1 MLSGS
6 VLHLIVR
13 RPTLAHRYQP
23 MTMRNLLVL
32 CSFSFLA
39 CSGSAQYQGP
49 ESVEYDAAN
58 DRYLVSNTQS
68 STIKARSQSG
78 TVTDFASG
86 FGGAPYGLEI
96 MGDVLYACVGGGIR
110 GFDLATG
117 QQVYTRSLGGTFNNG
132 ITSDGQFLYVTD
144 FSAQRIY
151 KVDPV
156 ADTHST
162 LVPATA
168 GTPNGIVWDPVGQ
181 RLITVFWGSN
191 APIKAFD
198 RNTGTITTLVANT
211 GLGNID
217 GVTID
222 CFGNVLIASWS
233 PARITSYLPTFDQ
246 PGVNLGVA
254 GLSNPADIDFDE
266 VNKRICIPNSGN
278 NTVTLVDVA
287 CTAGMQDALDKELRV
302 FPNPATNSLRV
313 EGAAHNERYELIDMQ
328 GRVVASG
335 SLGEDGLLDISGL
348 LEGNYMLHLSVLG
361 LRTQVVKQ

>member
-1 MLSGS
+1 MR
-6 VLHLIVR
+6 HL
-13 RPTLAHRYQP
+13 LFAAA
-23 MTMRNLLVL
+23 
-32 CSFSFLA
+32 FSFAA

-68 STIKARSQSG
+68 SSIKARSQSG

-110 GFDLATG
+110 GFELATG

-132 ITSDGQFLYVTD
+132 ITTDGQFLYVTD
-144 FSAQRIY
+144 FSAQHIY

-162 LVPATA
+162 LVTATA
-168 GTPNGIVWDPVGQ
+168 GTPNGIVWDPVGE

-198 RNTGTITTLVANT
+198 RNTGAATTLVANT

-222 CFGNVLIASWS
+222 CFGNVLVASWS
-233 PARITSYLPTFDQ
+233 PARITSYVPSFDQ
-246 PGVNLGVA
+246 PGVNLGIT

-287 CTAGMQDALDKELRV
+287 CSAGMHDVAHKQVRV
-302 FPNPATNSLRV
+302 FPNPATNNVRV
-313 EGAAHNERYELIDMQ
+313 EGAAPNERYELIDMQ

-335 SLGEDGLLDISGL
+335 VLGEDGLLDIGSVL
-348 LEGNYMLHLSVLG
+348 AGNYMLHLPEQG
-361 LRTQVVKQ
+361 LRAQVVKQ